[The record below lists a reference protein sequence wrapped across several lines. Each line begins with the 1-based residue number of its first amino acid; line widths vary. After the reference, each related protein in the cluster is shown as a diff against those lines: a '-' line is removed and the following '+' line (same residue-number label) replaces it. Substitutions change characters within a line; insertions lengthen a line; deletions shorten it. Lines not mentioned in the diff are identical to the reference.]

1 MFHHTKPRY
10 SINDLCD
17 LLDIGRARLY
27 ADINS
32 GRLQTHKVRKR
43 RFSCPDDVDQYVALC
58 RREGS
63 EDNDSE

>member
-17 LLDIGRARLY
+17 LLDIGRASLY

-32 GRLQTHKVRKR
+32 GKLQTHKVRKR
-43 RFSCPDDVDQYVALC
+43 RFSCPDDVDQYVALLKQ
-58 RREGS
+58 EGS
-63 EDNDSE
+63 EK